1 MNRLLKLIV
10 DHNLADYM
18 TSKNNVNI
26 NYKDMNHVNS
36 YGILHGINFSGFLIQ
51 FWGLLIDLMLLGV
64 QRANDM

>member
-36 YGILHGINFSGFLIQ
+36 YGILHGINFSGFLI
-51 FWGLLIDLMLLGV
+51 
-64 QRANDM
+64 